1 MLKFL
6 LKRFSIDSTISSIGI
21 IDNKL
26 PVCEFFDNVLFGR
39 AYSIN
44 VLVFTIEGEPEF
56 RILTFDGKQIKYTLD
71 SSKTSL
77 GFIKNYYGNKFIKK
91 LDGEQIYYDLYQDS
105 KFVVSLLSYRN

>member
-39 AYSIN
+39 EYSIN

-91 LDGEQIYYDLYQDS
+91 
-105 KFVVSLLSYRN
+105 

>member
-44 VLVFTIEGEPEF
+44 VLVFTIEGEP
-56 RILTFDGKQIKYTLD
+56 
-71 SSKTSL
+71 
-77 GFIKNYYGNKFIKK
+77 
-91 LDGEQIYYDLYQDS
+91 
-105 KFVVSLLSYRN
+105 